1 MSWALFQGL
10 VESVTPAAA
19 DLVSICQAGYAIRQA
34 NQGWDQG
41 KEGLTQEQDLHLKA
55 IEQGKES
62 LTQEK
67 KLHDEAIKQGK
78 ESLTQEQKLHDEAI
92 KQGKES
98 LTQEQKLHDEAIKQG
113 KESLIQE
120 KNLHRE
126 ATHHGNECFDL
137 DTKLEEIA
145 NKAEHARD
153 ELALKSA
160 ECNTYMVIDT
170 LMIGCAIALMV
181 EGKLAQPQKLLV
193 LGYLVALLAA
203 MFFLVFSVLSAV
215 TFMSDAH
222 NSYEKSQKE
231 LRTDTKNVT
240 RQKKEL
246 YSSVKRT
253 NPSPS
258 SLIGSAAGPPVA
270 LAAGAVENTSVDHS
284 VDLASAAG
292 VIFEEE
298 KEEEE
303 QEEEDQEEEDQEEE
317 EQARGNSADAR
328 RFSFPQRKSRH
339 ARNATGRRTRHTTTC
354 AYAAHLGR
362 AFSYTVP

>member
-1 MSWALFQGL
+1 
-10 VESVTPAAA
+10 
-19 DLVSICQAGYAIRQA
+19 
-34 NQGWDQG
+34 
-41 KEGLTQEQDLHLKA
+41 
-55 IEQGKES
+55 
-62 LTQEK
+62 
-67 KLHDEAIKQGK
+67 
-78 ESLTQEQKLHDEAI
+78 LTQEQK
-92 KQGKES
+92 
-98 LTQEQKLHDEAIKQG
+98 
-113 KESLIQE
+113 
-120 KNLHRE
+120 LHRE

-246 YSSVKRT
+246 YSSIKR
-253 NPSPS
+253 
-258 SLIGSAAGPPVA
+258 IGRAAGPPVA

-303 QEEEDQEEEDQEEE
+303 QEEEEQEEEEKEEEEQEEEEQEEEDQEEE